1 MKAKRLLAVLLA
13 ICCVTMVGCKKESEN
28 GNNSENDSHAPKI
41 VSTKETVLYLDDEGV
56 VFGEYFEGE
65 YLIIVEALFDDNR
78 MMYFAITSPSTAAV
92 VDRRFFYGDTEDDFS
107 EGYVYRGNVVV
118 PSELEHLGET
128 YSVTETWSF
137 GGSVFVESVVF
148 PNSLTSVGG
157 CFNSS
162 NLKSVTLGNS
172 IVIIDKSAFYKCKR
186 LTSVDFPNTL
196 VEIRE
201 TAFYET
207 DLKAV
212 TIPKSVKKIGYG
224 AFTQNWE
231 LKSVTCLA
239 VNPPELYLDDLDNL
253 NHPIYTVLYY
263 RFLSS
268 PETIRVPAQSVQAY
282 KTADGWSQYAD
293 IIVGI

>member
-1 MKAKRLLAVLLA
+1 MKVNKLLVLLLA
-13 ICCVTMVGCKKESEN
+13 ICCIIMVGCKKENGN
-28 GNNSENDSHAPKI
+28 GNNNENYPEAPKI
-41 VSTKETVLYLDDEGV
+41 ISTKETVVFIDDEGIEIGDYF
-56 VFGEYFEGE
+56 FGEYI
-65 YLIIVEALFDDNR
+65 IIVEALFDDNR

>member
-1 MKAKRLLAVLLA
+1 MKAKRLLALLLA

-28 GNNSENDSHAPKI
+28 GNNSENDSQAPKI

-65 YLIIVEALFDDNR
+65 YLIIVEAVFDDNR

-118 PSELEHLGET
+118 PSELEHLGEK